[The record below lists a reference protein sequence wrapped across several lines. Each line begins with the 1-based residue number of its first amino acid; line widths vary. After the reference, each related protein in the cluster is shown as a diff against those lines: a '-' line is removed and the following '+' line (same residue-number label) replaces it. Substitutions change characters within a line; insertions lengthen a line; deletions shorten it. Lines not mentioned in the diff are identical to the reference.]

1 MGGHTPQNQLLGSVG
16 THWLVSVPPTP
27 QALHSTL
34 PSPTHPFSHC
44 LLAHSSSPKGP
55 SSGQD
60 TLSSPLGPL
69 LHPVVECVTLVTLE
83 VLLTFICDHLFTTV

>member
-1 MGGHTPQNQLLGSVG
+1 MGGHTPQNQLLGSIA
-16 THWLVSVPPTP
+16 THWLVSVPPRP

-34 PSPTHPFSHC
+34 PSPTASWLTPHP
-44 LLAHSSSPKGP
+44 PKALP
-55 SSGQD
+55 RD

-69 LHPVVECVTLVTLE
+69 LHPVVECVTLVTME

>member
-1 MGGHTPQNQLLGSVG
+1 MGGHTSQNQPLGSVA

-27 QALHSTL
+27 QALHCPLPSLLT
-34 PSPTHPFSHC
+34 PSPTASWLTPHP
-44 LLAHSSSPKGP
+44 PKALP
-55 SSGQD
+55 RD

-69 LHPVVECVTLVTLE
+69 LHPVVESVTLVTME